1 MKKLFL
7 FSIAISLLITSCSNS
22 EEPSVTNASSNSY
35 KTVTVKRLEQLNDSI
50 KQNYTCY
57 YASRGWLRN
66 LYIVGSDAYGAY
78 KWGKRGARIGALTGT
93 PHGTAIGA
101 AIGGAFGAISSS
113 YKAYKKTENIGYF
126 EPFKI
131 GINEL
136 TATYTALERVDE
148 NDFEYCLSFPYDG
161 EAIENVG
168 EYHNRALA
176 YMMDADGGIL
186 LMGDNLDIPATD
198 PIRPV
203 NYVELTPFER
213 SIVENTEF
221 SAELEADET
230 IFEANGIEDFD
241 FGESESGT
249 IMKLYIEALDS
260 IDGPDAIQGVINL
273 TNQYIAIIS
282 DSTTLSEEEKE
293 NLYVAFSVGAYSY
306 KYWTEYY
313 GN

>member
-1 MKKLFL
+1 MKKIFL
-7 FSIAISLLITSCSNS
+7 FSIVVSLLITSCSNS
-22 EEPSVTNASSNSY
+22 DEPLGTTTSSNSY

-50 KQNYTCY
+50 KQNYTRN
-57 YASRGWLRN
+57 YASRGWARN
-66 LYIVGSDAYGAY
+66 LFIVGADAFGAY
-78 KWGKRGARIGALTGT
+78 KWGRRGAQLGALTGT

-113 YKAYKKTENIGYF
+113 YNAYKKTENIGYF

-131 GINEL
+131 GINDL

-176 YMMDADGGIL
+176 YMMDADGRIS
-186 LMGDNLDIPATD
+186 LMNDNLDTPADD
-198 PIRPV
+198 PVRPV
-203 NYVELTPFER
+203 NLVELTPFER
-213 SIVENTEF
+213 SIVENAEF

-230 IFEANGIEDFD
+230 IFEANAIEDFD

-260 IDGPDAIQGVINL
+260 LDGPDAIQGVINL

-306 KYWTEYY
+306 KYWAEYY